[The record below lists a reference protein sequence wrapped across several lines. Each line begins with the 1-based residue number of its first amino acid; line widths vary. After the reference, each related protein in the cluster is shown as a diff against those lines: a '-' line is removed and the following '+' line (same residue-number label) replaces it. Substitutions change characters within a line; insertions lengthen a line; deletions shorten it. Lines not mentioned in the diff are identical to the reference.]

1 MADEGGIQIE
11 RTRNYGMTLPEYRF
25 YFLLVLKLKKSNTDH
40 NLSDSICRGYASR
53 LKAPFGI

>member
-25 YFLLVLKLKKSNTDH
+25 YFLLVLKKKKQYGS
-40 NLSDSICRGYASR
+40 
-53 LKAPFGI
+53 